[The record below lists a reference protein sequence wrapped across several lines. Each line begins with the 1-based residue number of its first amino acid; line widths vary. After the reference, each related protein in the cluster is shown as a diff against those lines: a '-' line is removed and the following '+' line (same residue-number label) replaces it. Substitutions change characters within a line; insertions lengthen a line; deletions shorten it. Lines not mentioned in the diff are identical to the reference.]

1 MMRDQPDQLTYKG
14 VISTPLCNEDERP
27 APDDSIAPGVL
38 LMLDERRRALLDAS
52 LPPKESPMDKVFQMV
67 VTTNEELAKPT
78 ISRELMIQTVQREMH
93 RKVLLRAAELVA
105 MGWTRSVG
113 ARNELGQ
120 KVVATDSQA
129 VSWCLNGAINRALL
143 DVLGLDWYACR
154 LDLGLWMTLRR
165 PVRAV
170 LRERSLSTSLGSWND
185 LATQEVVEDVLRAAA
200 ARLSTP

>member
-1 MMRDQPDQLTYKG
+1 
-14 VISTPLCNEDERP
+14 
-27 APDDSIAPGVL
+27 
-38 LMLDERRRALLDAS
+38 
-52 LPPKESPMDKVFQMV
+52 MDKVFQMV

>member
-1 MMRDQPDQLTYKG
+1 
-14 VISTPLCNEDERP
+14 
-27 APDDSIAPGVL
+27 
-38 LMLDERRRALLDAS
+38 
-52 LPPKESPMDKVFQMV
+52 
-67 VTTNEELAKPT
+67 
-78 ISRELMIQTVQREMH
+78 MIQTVQREMH

-120 KVVATDSQA
+120 KVVATDPQA

-154 LDLGLWMTLRR
+154 LDLGFWMTLRR

-185 LATQEVVEDVLRAAA
+185 LATQQAVEDVLRAAA

>member
-1 MMRDQPDQLTYKG
+1 M
-14 VISTPLCNEDERP
+14 E
-27 APDDSIAPGVL
+27 
-38 LMLDERRRALLDAS
+38 
-52 LPPKESPMDKVFQMV
+52 KVFQMV

-120 KVVATDSQA
+120 KVVATDPQA

-154 LDLGLWMTLRR
+154 LDLGFWMTLRR

-185 LATQEVVEDVLRAAA
+185 LATQQAVEDVLRAAA